1 MKLSENPGYGTI
13 CRGPF
18 GTLWE
23 CQARGTDGQVVIP
36 VDVAWTGHGVE
47 WRPAKGGAR

>member
-1 MKLSENPGYGTI
+1 MKLPENPRYGTI

-23 CQARGTDGQVVIP
+23 CGTDGQVVIP

-47 WRPAKGGAR
+47 WRPVKGGQS